1 MTKPR
6 RRDPWSAR
14 RVALL
19 VMTMG
24 LAIIAAGHIHQHGW
38 HWTGL
43 IDDVYSNFGSELTD
57 MAIAVLLIDGFAER
71 RERERLRRQ
80 LVRELGSTDAG
91 LTARAVLELEAHGW
105 LYDGTL
111 TEAQLSGAN
120 LADARLER
128 ALLARANLAGA
139 NLTRTNLS
147 GASLA
152 QANFAGATLERANI
166 EMADLTGA
174 RLPVARLH
182 RTDAALARLTGAT
195 LNGADL
201 TEADLSGADLTGA
214 DLRGA
219 RLVNSRLGGAVLT
232 DARWDAETRWPD
244 GFTPPTFIPQGEGQ
258 ALTGRDP

>member
-1 MTKPR
+1 MTRPR
-6 RRDPWSAR
+6 RHEPWSAR

-19 VMTMG
+19 VMAMG
-24 LAIIAAGHIHQHGW
+24 VTILAAGHVYQHGW

-43 IDDVYSNFGSELTD
+43 INDVYSNIGSELTD

-71 RERERLRRQ
+71 RERERLHRQ

-105 LYDGTL
+105 LHDGTL
-111 TEAQLSGAN
+111 TDAQLSGAN

-128 ALLARANLAGA
+128 ALLPRANLAGA
-139 NLTRTNLS
+139 NLTRVNLS
-147 GASLA
+147 GANLT
-152 QANFAGATLERANI
+152 QANFAGATLERTNI

-182 RTDAALARLTGAT
+182 HADAALARFTNAMLT
-195 LNGADL
+195 GADL
-201 TEADLSGADLTGA
+201 TEADLTGADLTGA

-219 RLVNSRLGGAVLT
+219 RLTASRLDRVILT
-232 DARWDAETRWPD
+232 GARWDAETVWPA
-244 GFTPPTFIPQGEGQ
+244 GFTPPALIPRGEDRT
-258 ALTGRDP
+258 LTGRDP

>member
-1 MTKPR
+1 MTTPR
-6 RRDPWSAR
+6 RREPWSAK

-19 VMTMG
+19 VMAMG
-24 LAIIAAGHIHQHGW
+24 LTILAAGHVYQHGW

-43 IDDVYSNFGSELTD
+43 INDVYSNIGSELTD

-91 LTARAVLELEAHGW
+91 LTTRAVLELEAHGW
-105 LYDGTL
+105 LHDGTL
-111 TEAQLSGAN
+111 TDAQLSGAN

-128 ALLARANLAGA
+128 ALLPRANLAGA
-139 NLTRTNLS
+139 NLTRANLS
-147 GASLA
+147 GATLTHV
-152 QANFAGATLERANI
+152 NFAGATLERANI

-182 RTDAALARLTGAT
+182 RIDAALARFTDAMLT
-195 LNGADL
+195 GADL
-201 TEADLSGADLTGA
+201 TDADLSGADLTRA

-219 RLVNSRLGGAVLT
+219 RLTASRLVRATLT
-232 DARWDAETRWPD
+232 RARWDAETVWPD
-244 GFTPPTFIPQGEGQ
+244 GFTPPPLIPQGEGD
-258 ALTGRDP
+258 ALASRDP